1 MSLSLDLVTWQLLET
16 SRVSEDM
23 DEARMKEM
31 FQKFGNVVSVKLARE
46 AKGEHLLM
54 IVQYRPGCILKKH
67 VTLYFMAILGEL
79 LF

>member
-1 MSLSLDLVTWQLLET
+1 MSLSLAHWTWQLLEA

-46 AKGEHLLM
+46 AKGEQQ
-54 IVQYRPGCILKKH
+54 IS
-67 VTLYFMAILGEL
+67 F
-79 LF
+79 